1 MPQCIPARA
10 TARPSG
16 ADRIPAMAY
25 WLVKEEPTKYTFEMF
40 LKDKQTCW
48 DGVRNYQARNNLRL
62 MAKGDEVVFYH
73 SGKLKSAMG
82 TAKVVKTGYPD
93 PTAEEGD
100 WTAVDLKVT
109 GAFDEPVSLATVRGD
124 KTLAECALVKQTR
137 LSVMPLTKAQFTR
150 FQKLGGL

>member
-1 MPQCIPARA
+1 
-10 TARPSG
+10 
-16 ADRIPAMAY
+16 MAY

-62 MAKGDEVVFYH
+62 MGKGDEVVFYH

-109 GAFDEPVSLATVRGD
+109 GAFEEPVTLATVRAD

-137 LSVMPLTKAQFTR
+137 LSVMPLTKAQFTK